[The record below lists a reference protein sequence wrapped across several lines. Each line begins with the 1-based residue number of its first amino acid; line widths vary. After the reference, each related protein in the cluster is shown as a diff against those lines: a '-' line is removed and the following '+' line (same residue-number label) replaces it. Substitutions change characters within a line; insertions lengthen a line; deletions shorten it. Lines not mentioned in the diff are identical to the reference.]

1 MNLNKSLKLLG
12 MICMCGTIMIT
23 APGTVKADEVVPAT
37 QVAPAAA
44 VVPATELIP
53 AAELVLAA
61 GSSTEM
67 VAKIDEAGISVYA
80 DQSENS
86 AIIAQAENGSTYDVL
101 THGPNGWAKVNMNGQ
116 EGYIKVDEEEEEGD
130 EAILQAAPAAAETG
144 DISARQQV
152 VDYALQFVGGRYVYG
167 GNDPHSGVDCSGFT
181 RYVMQHGAGIS
192 LNRSSGSQ
200 ASQGRSI
207 SAEEIQPGDL
217 VFYSSGRRI
226 NHVALYI
233 GNGQIVHASTART
246 GIKIS
251 NWTYRSPI
259 KIVSV
264 FG

>member
-37 QVAPAAA
+37 
-44 VVPATELIP
+44 ELIP
-53 AAELVLAA
+53 AAELVPAA